1 MKLSRNHP
9 PDGIEFDIPG
19 VVGNPYAPVG
29 FNVSRETN
37 SRLSIGKCTEQ
48 GTYISG
54 QVLDISGQKEP
65 PGTPIIVSPGGHRGE
80 LER

>member
-1 MKLSRNHP
+1 MKLSRNHLP
-9 PDGIEFDIPG
+9 SGIEFDISG
-19 VVGNPYAPVG
+19 VVGDPYAPVG
-29 FNVSRETN
+29 FNASRETN
-37 SRLSIGKCTEQ
+37 GRLSIGECTEQ

-65 PGTPIIVSPGGHRGE
+65 PGAPIIVSPGGHRSE